1 MNKNTNQGWLSPET
15 TRSHLAAIVESSDDA
30 IISKRLD
37 QTIVSWNAAAERLF
51 GYNAAEIIGR
61 PIMTII
67 PPELQHEEVGI
78 LAKIRAGE
86 RIDHYETVRV
96 TKDGRRI
103 EVSIS
108 VSPVRDEHGQI
119 VGASKIA
126 RDISAIRRLYN
137 ALRETELKLRTA
149 IAEREQLLE
158 SERSARSEAE
168 RLGHMKDEF
177 LATLSHELRTPLHA
191 IQGWATL
198 LKQPHANTMDRQPGL
213 EAIER
218 NARAQA
224 QIINDLLDMNRIVAG
239 KFHLEVQTVQL
250 HEVINAAIEAVRPSA
265 AAKRLRI
272 RTLLDSGV
280 DTTRGDPNRL
290 QQVMWNLLTNAVK
303 FTPAGGF
310 IQIVLERTD
319 SHIQIMVQDSGVGIP
334 ADFLPYVFDR
344 FRQADASTSRRHGG
358 LGLGLSIV
366 KNLVELHGGLI
377 QVHSDGADQGSTF
390 VISLPILTVDAN
402 DPSQPETQDAGSP
415 ATRETSGTE
424 LPRLDHARI
433 LVVDDEPD
441 SRTLLA
447 RILHEQ
453 GALPTCS
460 ADANTALE
468 NLRHDSF
475 DLLLSDIGMPDVDGY
490 ALIHEVRALNSPMS
504 RIPAI
509 AVTAYARA
517 EDRQRSLLAGYQMH
531 ISKPLETPELIAAIA
546 SLLKVWHD

>member
-1 MNKNTNQGWLSPET
+1 MKKNTTYEGWPDAET
-15 TRSHLAAIVESSDDA
+15 ARSHLAAIVENSDDA

-37 QTIVSWNAAAERLF
+37 QTIVSWNAGAERLF
-51 GYNAAEIIGR
+51 GYSAQDMIGR

-67 PPELQHEEVGI
+67 PPELQQEEVGI
-78 LAKIRAGE
+78 LAKIRVGE

-96 TKDGRRI
+96 TKDGRRV

-108 VSPVRDEHGQI
+108 VSPVRDESGRI

-126 RDISAIRRLYN
+126 RDVGAIRRL
-137 ALRETELKLRTA
+137 LL
-149 IAEREQLLE
+149 EREQLLE

-177 LATLSHELRTPLHA
+177 LATLSHELRTPLNA

-198 LKQPHANTMDRQPGL
+198 LKKPDLGTTDRQAGL

-239 KFHLEVQTVQL
+239 KFHLEVRAVRL
-250 HEVINAAIEAVRPSA
+250 SEVIQAAIEAVRPSA
-265 AAKRLRI
+265 QAKRLRI
-272 RTLLDSGV
+272 RALLDAGIG
-280 DTTRGDPNRL
+280 TTRGDPNRL

-303 FTPAGGF
+303 FTPTGGQ
-310 IQIVLERTD
+310 IQIVLERID
-319 SHIQIMVQDSGVGIP
+319 SHIQISVQDSGAGIHEE
-334 ADFLPYVFDR
+334 FLPHVFDR

-366 KNLVELHGGLI
+366 KNLVEMHGGSVRAYSLGEN
-377 QVHSDGADQGSTF
+377 QGATF
-390 VISLPILTVDAN
+390 VVSLPVAAVDPQERDRAETVPTMVEA
-402 DPSQPETQDAGSP
+402 PL
-415 ATRETSGTE
+415 ETSAPIE
-424 LPRLDHARI
+424 LPRLDNVRI

-441 SRTLLA
+441 GQAVIA
-447 RILHEQ
+447 RILTER
-453 GALPTCS
+453 GALPTCVHS
-460 ADANTALE
+460 AQLALQT
-468 NLRHDSF
+468 LRQGSY
-475 DLLLSDIGMPDVDGY
+475 DLLLSDIGMPEMDGY
-490 ALIHEVRALNSPMS
+490 ALIKSVRALDSPMQ

-509 AVTAYARA
+509 AVTAYARP
-517 EDRQRSLLAGYQMH
+517 EDRQRSLLAGYHVH

-546 SLLKVWHD
+546 NLLKVAQP